1 MAQRKK
7 KRCQRKTAFRT
18 PQKNNKLGLFLTVAT
33 MCLLVGMFALKSISL
48 RQSKDTLNQQIADM
62 EEKVAE
68 EEERATQ
75 LQEFETYT
83 HTKKYAEEVAKEVL
97 GYVYD
102 GEIIFQLDE

>member
-1 MAQRKK
+1 
-7 KRCQRKTAFRT
+7 
-18 PQKNNKLGLFLTVAT
+18 
-33 MCLLVGMFALKSISL
+33 
-48 RQSKDTLNQQIADM
+48 M

>member
-1 MAQRKK
+1 
-7 KRCQRKTAFRT
+7 
-18 PQKNNKLGLFLTVAT
+18 
-33 MCLLVGMFALKSISL
+33 MFALKSISL